1 MSSNKAK
8 AYCQLEL
15 PYLNALCHD
24 SRMNYLLLPFLSF
37 LVGIIV
43 GLTGVGGA
51 SLITPMLIFVFQVP
65 PAIAISSDVVAAT
78 LMKVIGSVKHWQQQT
93 IDLQVVQWLALGSVP
108 GSLTGVGILHLIR
121 HLGAFNLDD
130 ILLRLLGVMMLLVTL
145 SALAQLLLKTFIP
158 KLTLPELPTFDL
170 KTNWGRVLTLG
181 MGAILGCMV
190 GLTSVASGSMFALVL
205 IAFFRLESRKLV
217 GTDISQAAILLIF
230 TSLGHLSLGTVNWS
244 LVVPI
249 WLGTVPGVL
258 VGAKLC
264 KITPQ
269 RGLRVIIYALLLM
282 VSWKLVHQ
290 A

>member
-1 MSSNKAK
+1 
-8 AYCQLEL
+8 
-15 PYLNALCHD
+15 
-24 SRMNYLLLPFLSF
+24 MNYLLLTLLSF

-51 SLITPMLIFVFQVP
+51 SLITPMLIFLFQVP
-65 PAIAISSDVVAAT
+65 PSIAVSSDVVAAT

-93 IDLQVVQWLALGSVP
+93 IDLQVVKWLALGSVP
-108 GSLTGVGILHLIR
+108 GSLVGVGILHFIKQT
-121 HLGAFNLDD
+121 GTLDLD
-130 ILLRLLGVMMLLVTL
+130 YILLHLLGVMMLFV
-145 SALAQLLLKTFIP
+145 ALCAIAQLLLKTFIP
-158 KLTLPELPTFDL
+158 KLQLPEPPKFDL
-170 KTNWGRVLTLG
+170 KTKLGRILSLSV
-181 MGAILGCMV
+181 GAALGCLV

-205 IAFFRLESRKLV
+205 IAFFRLDSRKLV

-230 TSLGHLSLGTVNWS
+230 TSLGHLSLGTVNWN

-264 KITPQ
+264 KSIPQ
-269 RGLRVIIYALLLM
+269 RALRLVIYGILVM
-282 VSWKLVHQ
+282 VSWKLVNQ